1 VEVCAVASSNSVAFV
16 LLRFRRRNS
25 FEAAPIYSKSIT
37 LAMVV
42 LTFVV
47 LIAVFYIPLL
57 KINKAFAEWGP
68 RPKSSYD
75 SAVADSEQRTQP
87 LAYACPYPEF
97 IT

>member
-16 LLRFRRRNS
+16 LLQFRRRNS
-25 FEAAPIYSKSIT
+25 FEAATIYSKSIT